1 MKRQEKNEGVELN
14 CRTCENFE
22 MMRCLQPNF
31 APTRKM
37 GVCHALEVVLAP
49 KFPDEIIAESFV
61 ISKANERTVQFEIP
75 DNCPKLQKLR
85 EQGLAPWAMASINFS
100 NHRNKNNGE

>member
-1 MKRQEKNEGVELN
+1 MGKQKKNDALELN
-14 CRTCENFE
+14 CRVCQEFE
-22 MMRCLQPNF
+22 LMRVLQPNF

-37 GVCHALEVVLAP
+37 GVCHALEVVLSP

-85 EQGLAPWAMASINFS
+85 EQGLAPWASSVIDFS
-100 NHRNKNNGE
+100 TKNSHNGE